1 MISKILVAYDGSS
14 SAEKALDFA
23 IDLAKSVNASVVILH
38 VVNTCIESWGV
49 VSNDTI
55 ERMKKKAYECINN
68 AVEKVKKNGISVEG
82 QVIEGEPS
90 STIVDF
96 AEKVN
101 ASLIVVGSRGL
112 SRLKRTLIG
121 SVSLAVLEHSKIPVL
136 VVK

>member
-14 SAEKALDFA
+14 SADKALDFV

-38 VVNTCIESWGV
+38 VINTCIESWGV
-49 VSNDTI
+49 VSIDAI
-55 ERMKKKAYECINN
+55 ERMKKKACECVNN
-68 AVEKVKKNGISVEG
+68 AVEKLKKNGINVEG
-82 QVIEGEPS
+82 QVVEGEPS

-112 SRLKRTLIG
+112 SRLKRALIG